1 MRELANS
8 DLLGTLHGFELRRV
22 RLPLVEPWRT
32 AHGVTET
39 RDVLLVRAVY
49 EHAEGWGEC
58 VAMGE
63 PTYSAEYTDGALDV
77 LRRHLL
83 PRILSG
89 RPSSPEAVDALLRP
103 VKGHPMAKAAIE
115 LAVLDAEGRASGRS
129 LADLLGA
136 TRQKVTAGV
145 ALGLTDSISDLLD
158 RVEQRVGEGYRRVK
172 LKVTPGWD
180 LEPVAAVRE
189 RFGDLLLQV
198 DANGAYRLE
207 DANHLKAL
215 DDFALLLIEQPLPED
230 DLAGHAALAAQLK
243 TPLCLD
249 ESIVSAGSARTA
261 LTMGA
266 CRIINVKAGRVGGY
280 VEAVRIHD
288 ACADVDVPVW
298 CGGMLETG
306 IGRVANLALAA
317 LPAFSLPGDLS
328 PSDRYYREDIAE
340 PVSLNPDGTI
350 DVPDRPGIGAVLR
363 TAVLDASTV
372 ERDWWPWRPG

>member
-1 MRELANS
+1 
-8 DLLGTLHGFELRRV
+8 
-22 RLPLVEPWRT
+22 LVEPWRT

-230 DLAGHAALAAQLK
+230 DLVGHAALAAQLK

>member
-8 DLLGTLHGFELRRV
+8 DLRGPLHGFELRRV
-22 RLPLVEPWRT
+22 RLPLIEPWRT

-39 RDVLLVRAVY
+39 RDVVLVRAVY

-89 RPSSPEAVDALLRP
+89 RPGSPETVEGLMRAI
-103 VKGHPMAKAAIE
+103 KGHPMAKAAIE
-115 LAVLDAEGRASGRS
+115 LAVLDAEGRAGGRS
-129 LADLLGA
+129 LASRLGA
-136 TRQKVTAGV
+136 TRRHVSAGV
-145 ALGLTDSISDLLD
+145 AVGLTASIADLLET
-158 RVEQRVGEGYRRVK
+158 VEQRVAEGYRRVK

-180 LEPVAAVRE
+180 IEPVAAVRE

-198 DANGAYRLE
+198 DANGAYRLD

-230 DLAGHAALAAQLK
+230 DLVGHAELAAQLQ

-249 ESIVSAGSARTA
+249 ESILSAAGARTA
-261 LTMGA
+261 LSMGA
-266 CRIINVKAGRVGGY
+266 CRVINVKAGRVGGY
-280 VEAVRIHD
+280 LEAVRVHD
-288 ACADVDVPVW
+288 ACAGVDVPVW

-306 IGRVANLALAA
+306 IGRAANLALAA
-317 LPAFSLPGDLS
+317 LPGFSLPGDLF
-328 PSDRYYREDIAE
+328 PSDRYLREDITE
-340 PVSLNPDGTI
+340 PVGLNPDGTI
-350 DVPDRPGIGAVLR
+350 DVPDGAGTGATLR
-363 TAVLDASTV
+363 ADVLDASTV
-372 ERDWWPWRPG
+372 ERDWWPC